1 MLNRN
6 YLFFNV
12 LYHLNYNFFS
22 QLQCKDTDNKR
33 HKC

>member
-6 YLFFNV
+6 SLSLNILHHF
-12 LYHLNYNFFS
+12 NYNFFS
-22 QLQCKDTDNKR
+22 QLQYKDTDNKR